1 MPTAEPRLRPMRL
14 ADYPGVMALWKKT
27 EGIGLS
33 ESDTRPA
40 TAAFLR
46 RNPGL
51 STVAVAG
58 GRVVGAILC
67 GHDGRRG
74 YLHHLAVAPK
84 SRRQGLGRALVG
96 RSLENLRAVGI
107 PKCNLFLFSDNA
119 AGRAFWKRLGWT
131 MRSDLVLVQKATA
144 PERSTT
150 GTRSC

>member
-1 MPTAEPRLRPMRL
+1 VPTAEPRLRSMRL

-27 EGIGLS
+27 EGIGLN
-33 ESDTRPA
+33 ESDSRPA
-40 TAAFLR
+40 IAAFLKH
-46 RNPGL
+46 NPGL
-51 STVAVAG
+51 STVAVAD

-107 PKCNLFLFSDNA
+107 PKCNLFLFSDNT

-131 MRSDLVLVQKATA
+131 LRSDLLLVQKSTA
-144 PERSTT
+144 PERKTAK
-150 GTRSC
+150 TRSC